1 MHSTSYSV
9 KTCFCP
15 SLLNKA
21 WLGKDVVVVVVKKK
35 KKKDVVL

>member
-1 MHSTSYSV
+1 MEHKNAFNTGYSV

-21 WLGKDVVVVVVKKK
+21 WLGKDVVVVVV
-35 KKKDVVL
+35 